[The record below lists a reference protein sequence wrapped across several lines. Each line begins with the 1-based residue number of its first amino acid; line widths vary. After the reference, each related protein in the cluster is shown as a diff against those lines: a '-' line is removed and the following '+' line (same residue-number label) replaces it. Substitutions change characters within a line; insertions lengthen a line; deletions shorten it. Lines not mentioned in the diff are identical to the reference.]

1 MIHPDT
7 IQETAD
13 ERQESRFDY
22 KVEQVPLLTP
32 EGKQT
37 RFFGTRRTDTGEV
50 FATVTDRYEILQ
62 NDVLV
67 SATEDLFKSKG
78 MDGWKRKEVVT
89 HGGARMRAIYDF
101 PNIGG
106 LVDGQDLTF
115 RLKVQ
120 NSFDGS
126 LRASFAVGLV
136 RLICSNGLAA
146 PVNTLNL
153 TKKHTTSIEAS
164 FVGTALDSAVQS
176 FHNALPAFRRMAEM
190 PVTMQ
195 DGKRILLNLADR
207 KVLTERH
214 ADSIGRIWE
223 NPSYREDSKR
233 NLWNLYNAATQHF
246 THDVEA
252 GSRGKPR
259 FELAER
265 LNTAVMT
272 QFVRTA
278 KTGRIED
285 LLIKLN

>member
-1 MIHPDT
+1 MHNNIT
-7 IQETAD
+7 NETAD
-13 ERQESRFDY
+13 ERQDSGINY
-22 KVEQVPLLTP
+22 QVEQVPLFAD
-32 EGKQT
+32 GQAT
-37 RFFGTRRTDTGEV
+37 RFFGTRRKDTGEV

-62 NDVLV
+62 NETLV
-67 SATEDLFKSKG
+67 SATEALFKDKG
-78 MDGWKRKEVVT
+78 MTDWKIKNVVT

-106 LVDGQDLTF
+106 QVDGQDLTF

-153 TKKHTTSIEAS
+153 TRKHTSSLDPS
-164 FVGTALDSAVQS
+164 FVGSALDSAVQS
-176 FHNALPAFRRMAEM
+176 FHNALPAFRLMSEM
-190 PVTMQ
+190 PVSMAN
-195 DGKRILLNLADR
+195 GHRILLNLADR

-214 ADSIGRIWE
+214 AESIGRIWE
-223 NPSYREDSKR
+223 KPTYQKDYKR
-233 NLWNLYNAATQHF
+233 NLWNLYNAATEHF

-252 GSRGKPR
+252 GGRGKPR
-259 FELAER
+259 FELSER

-272 QFVRTA
+272 QFVRVA
-278 KTGRIED
+278 RAGRIED
-285 LLIKLN
+285 LLVKLN

>member
-7 IQETAD
+7 IPETAD

-32 EGKQT
+32 DGKST

-67 SATEDLFKSKG
+67 SATEDLFRSKG

-101 PNIGG
+101 PNIGAK
-106 LVDGQDLTF
+106 VDGQDLTF
-115 RLKVQ
+115 RLAVQ

-126 LRASFAVGLV
+126 LRASFQVGMV
-136 RLICSNGLAA
+136 RLICSNGMAA

-153 TKKHTTSIEAS
+153 TKKHTTSLDVD
-164 FVGTALDSAVQS
+164 FVGRALDSAVQS
-176 FHNALPAFRRMAEM
+176 FHNAIPAFQRMSEM
-190 PVTMQ
+190 PITMK
-195 DGKRILLNLADR
+195 DGSRILFNLADR
-207 KVLTERH
+207 KVMSERH
-214 ADSIGRIWE
+214 AEAVDSIWQA
-223 NPSYREDSKR
+223 PSFKEDSKR
-233 NLWNLYNAATQHF
+233 NLWNLYNACTQHF
-246 THDVEA
+246 THNVEA

-265 LNTAVMT
+265 LNSAVMNT
-272 QFVRTA
+272 MVRA
-278 KTGRIED
+278 VRSNRIED
-285 LLIKLN
+285 LLVKLN